1 MGGDE
6 TFEGT
11 APVLLRGDTSAGQ
24 HGLER
29 LQQLLGDDQ
38 ILGVTGVVKGDEDLV
53 GEPAAVTG
61 GACARAIADVA
72 AFIHVRVCKLTHNSP
87 AVWPGDPDAPLGS
100 YLWTKLP

>member
-6 TFEGT
+6 AFQRP
-11 APVLLRGDTSAGQ
+11 APILLGGDAAAGQ

-29 LQQLLGDDQ
+29 LQQLLGNDQ
-38 ILGVTGVVKGDEDLV
+38 ILGVTGVMEGYEDLV
-53 GEPAAVTG
+53 GEPAAMPSR
-61 GACARAIADVA
+61 ACARTIAGVA
-72 AFIHVRVCKLTHNSP
+72 ALHIRFCKLTHNSP